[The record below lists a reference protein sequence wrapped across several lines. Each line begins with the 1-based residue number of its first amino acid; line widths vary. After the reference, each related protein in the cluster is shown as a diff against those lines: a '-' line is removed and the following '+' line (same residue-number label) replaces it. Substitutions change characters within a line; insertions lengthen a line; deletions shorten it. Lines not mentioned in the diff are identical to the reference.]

1 MKEETLFTTDHNITK
16 YNTGKQR
23 GISENIKHVLP
34 FNPAISP
41 SYLHK
46 RNESKETCK
55 QWY

>member
-16 YNTGKQR
+16 YNTGKQL

-41 SYLHK
+41 SYLPK
-46 RNESKETCK
+46 RNESKATCK
-55 QWY
+55 QRY